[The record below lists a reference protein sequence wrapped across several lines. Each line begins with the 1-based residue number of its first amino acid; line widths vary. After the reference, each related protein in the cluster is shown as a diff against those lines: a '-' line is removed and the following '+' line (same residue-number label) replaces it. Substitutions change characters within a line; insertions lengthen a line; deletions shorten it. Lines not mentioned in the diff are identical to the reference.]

1 MTNVGAGKSPSVICK
16 EVFDEGYQ
24 PSNEEVKE
32 YALRIGI
39 DPKRESHL
47 LPIAKDGLMRA
58 LPRDWQICFHEPQVI
73 YYINTKTKERQ
84 WEHPLDAEYKKLVER
99 ARLTHPNADL
109 SEETSLQDS
118 GIKSLQGTENS
129 EILTDQSITKEVMDN
144 QGSNGGSRF
153 LAPIEKKGLMQFET
167 VRNNRFEVTNYANT
181 GIGQIDLNIKTEES
195 TRSLNLAGTK
205 KIDKEMKRLTL
216 SGTGSMFLKSNK
228 KVNEKPKDFDWGNSN
243 TYSGHGYVGV
253 KGILRDSSL
262 TDVRNKNIAPR
273 PNDFDIEDK
282 KSVRFDLERST
293 QIENR
298 DSSEE
303 DCDEWDFMEGDGV
316 ESHVKDVTVTLNKD
330 SALKPTL
337 KSQHSLDEV
346 RKPANRLASLSRTL
360 SHDGAAESKPLHLS
374 TMFDRQKTA
383 LIRPLYEDTDSESG
397 GGSIIG
403 ISKNT
408 LLSNQHK
415 FNGDIDEMLEK
426 DKLKSQMKERLDRF
440 KSNLFDQE
448 QAEER
453 TMMEASQQRLSHQK
467 QDIDGQN
474 NLEKVTSESKYE
486 TDRDAMELERAMTEK
501 RLQEMMSQ
509 EKENLKIKFETQRAK
524 LELDHQNELSKLA
537 ETLQEQIRDLKI
549 ELESQHNFEVEKFS
563 QRLKDEFQCKTKE
576 IGNEHR
582 SAVEILQRN
591 HSEILQD
598 LERDLKSEEEIVK
611 KDHATNLAQL
621 KDKLAHELEVERQR
635 MRESGESHMFEK
647 MRCEKRLLEDKYR
660 CLKEKYVRLKAD
672 VKISL
677 ERRSRRRD
685 HQSITT
691 GSETERSNSNKQSAG
706 SSDVRST
713 SISGPHLGQGR
724 PPTAPST
731 PKPQVKPRDKLRE
744 KSVEREYKEKPSYGA
759 AAKYISHIQ
768 HYHDDTTSISQSD
781 TTVSNNLNRVR
792 YLPVQP
798 TVSDNGNSES
808 ETFTRNKEN
817 NNVARD
823 NEREAPGRQRK
834 KIFTR
839 AKSASTSR
847 LNSMNRSE
855 PPRPCTPV
863 ENLRRQLQKLEDL
876 EDQFPDNTL
885 DTTYHLRYPFTDVGK
900 DHAGS
905 SSELEFFKHRIH
917 LERDSVRRAKDS
929 LRTQRTN
936 FRARQREIKQ
946 RHKSTTR
953 HTLDQLIQEEKELTE
968 MEVNLH
974 RTRALLGEKVIRLRH
989 LEQSLKRVYEKEK
1002 AKELSADDS
1011 KVRKDDATIS
1021 DLSSHSSSG
1030 FSSTDF
1036 GSDTNHDNVNRHK
1049 EMYQESSDIIQSL
1062 EHLNA
1067 EIREIWEILSKQ
1079 QAHGKCLPPPP
1090 SMLYSEIN
1098 WSNMMTTGTTSAMP
1112 QSVVHQTQPIPTL
1125 ADRLET
1131 YRQLAANR
1139 NSPTSAVPTVSGL
1152 MSTLAANMIVS
1163 QSSSGYTT
1171 SLVERTQDLRNWLR
1185 LAKNEHELLSNGQQ
1199 ANL

>member
-1 MTNVGAGKSPSVICK
+1 M
-16 EVFDEGYQ
+16 
-24 PSNEEVKE
+24 
-32 YALRIGI
+32 
-39 DPKRESHL
+39 
-47 LPIAKDGLMRA
+47 
-58 LPRDWQICFHEPQVI
+58 I
-73 YYINTKTKERQ
+73 YYVNTKTKARQ
-84 WEHPLDAEYKKLVER
+84 WDHPLDAEYKKLVER
-99 ARLTHPNADL
+99 ARLTQPNADL

-129 EILTDQSITKEVMDN
+129 DILTDQSLTKEVMDN
-144 QGSNGGSRF
+144 HGNNGVNTGNRF
-153 LAPIEKKGLMQFET
+153 LAPIDKKGLIQLET
-167 VRNNRFEVTNYANT
+167 VRNNRFEVTNYANS
-181 GIGQIDLNIKTEES
+181 GIGQIDLNIKTEE
-195 TRSLNLAGTK
+195 ATK
-205 KIDKEMKRLTL
+205 PLTLGGAKKVEKEVKRLTL
-216 SGTGSMFLKSNK
+216 SGTGSMFLKSNTTRK
-228 KVNEKPKDFDWGNSN
+228 MDEKTNAKQDFDWGNSN
-243 TYSGHGYVGV
+243 TYSGHGNVGV

-262 TDVRNKNIAPR
+262 TDVRNKNTAPR
-273 PNDFDIEDK
+273 PTDFDLEDR
-282 KSVRFDLERST
+282 KSVRFDLERT

-337 KSQHSLDEV
+337 QSQHSLDEM
-346 RKPANRLASLSRTL
+346 RKPPNRLAALGRTL
-360 SHDGAAESKPLHLS
+360 SHDTGAESKPLQLS
-374 TMFDRQKTA
+374 TMFDRQKTS

-397 GGSIIG
+397 GGSVIG

-408 LLSNQHK
+408 LLSQHR
-415 FNGDIDEMLEK
+415 FNGEMDEMLEK

-448 QAEER
+448 QAEGR
-453 TMMEASQQRLSHQK
+453 TLNEATTQQRFARLK
-467 QDIDGQN
+467 QDMSGQN
-474 NLEKVTSESKYE
+474 NADKIASELKYE
-486 TDRDAMELERAMTEK
+486 ADRNVMELERTMTEK
-501 RLQEMMSQ
+501 RMQEMMEQ

-524 LELDHQNELSKLA
+524 LELEHQNELSKVA

-549 ELESQHNFEVEKFS
+549 ELESQHNFEVEKFN

-591 HSEILQD
+591 HAEILQD

-611 KDHATNLAQL
+611 KDHATNLSQL
-621 KDKLAHELEVERQR
+621 KDKLAHELELERQR
-635 MRESGESHMFEK
+635 MRESGDSHLFEK
-647 MRCEKRLLEDKYR
+647 MRCEKRLLEDKYK

-685 HQSITT
+685 HQSIAT
-691 GSETERSNSNKQSAG
+691 GSETERSNSNKQSAA

-731 PKPQVKPRDKLRE
+731 PKPQIKSRDKLRD
-744 KSVEREYKEKPSYGA
+744 KSVERDYKEKHSFGA
-759 AAKYISHIQ
+759 AAKYLSHIQ

-792 YLPVQP
+792 YLPIQP

-817 NNVARD
+817 NNVTRE

-834 KIFTR
+834 KLFTR

-917 LERDSVRRAKDS
+917 LER
-929 LRTQRTN
+929 
-936 FRARQREIKQ
+936 
-946 RHKSTTR
+946 
-953 HTLDQLIQEEKELTE
+953 
-968 MEVNLH
+968 
-974 RTRALLGEKVIRLRH
+974 
-989 LEQSLKRVYEKEK
+989 
-1002 AKELSADDS
+1002 
-1011 KVRKDDATIS
+1011 
-1021 DLSSHSSSG
+1021 
-1030 FSSTDF
+1030 
-1036 GSDTNHDNVNRHK
+1036 
-1049 EMYQESSDIIQSL
+1049 
-1062 EHLNA
+1062 
-1067 EIREIWEILSKQ
+1067 
-1079 QAHGKCLPPPP
+1079 
-1090 SMLYSEIN
+1090 
-1098 WSNMMTTGTTSAMP
+1098 
-1112 QSVVHQTQPIPTL
+1112 
-1125 ADRLET
+1125 
-1131 YRQLAANR
+1131 
-1139 NSPTSAVPTVSGL
+1139 
-1152 MSTLAANMIVS
+1152 
-1163 QSSSGYTT
+1163 
-1171 SLVERTQDLRNWLR
+1171 
-1185 LAKNEHELLSNGQQ
+1185 
-1199 ANL
+1199 